1 MSTKGQGEA
10 VEAGRALGQG
20 RTLGGVQNAKEEN
33 DRKEITGKN
42 TPGRGMTGVKPWR
55 KERARHAPGT
65 DHCLTQAGPRG
76 QRVRMGPWW

>member
-33 DRKEITGKN
+33 DRKEITGEEHSWQRDDRCKALEKGESQACSGN
-42 TPGRGMTGVKPWR
+42 RPLSYAGRS
-55 KERARHAPGT
+55 
-65 DHCLTQAGPRG
+65 
-76 QRVRMGPWW
+76 